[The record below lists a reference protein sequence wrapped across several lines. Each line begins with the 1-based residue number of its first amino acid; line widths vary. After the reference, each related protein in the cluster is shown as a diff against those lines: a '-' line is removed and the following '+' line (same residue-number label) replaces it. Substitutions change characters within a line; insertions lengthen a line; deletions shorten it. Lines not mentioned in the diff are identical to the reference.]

1 MNRAQPMK
9 EEVKNMV
16 SRKIGFLLLI
26 IVSLWALWGCA
37 GRPMMGAPGKETTMS
52 QPQPAAQ
59 TTAPQPATQAPRITH
74 KGPKLRVGI
83 VDFVN
88 KSSYGAGRLGSSASD
103 ILTTELFKTGAFI
116 LIERAQLKQVLG
128 EQALGQTGAVNP
140 ETASQAGKVLG
151 LNALVTGSVS
161 QFGVSTGGADYGV
174 YKQKVQTAKCTV
186 DVRVVD
192 ASTGQLLFADSGKG
206 EFERKA
212 QEVLGLGTRAGYDE
226 TLGQEALRSA
236 ITKFMDNL
244 VQQLQNVEWSGRVA
258 SVSGSEIYI
267 NVGRDV
273 GLKMGDTLIVQTLGK
288 EIYDPQTKIL
298 LGREEGGVKG
308 ELTVTGY
315 VGDKLT
321 KARVRVGT
329 GFLVNDVVKVKQ

>member
-1 MNRAQPMK
+1 MFFKVFQ
-9 EEVKNMV
+9 VWSLV
-16 SRKIGFLLLI
+16 LLLLA
-26 IVSLWALWGCA
+26 SWGCA
-37 GRPMMGAPGKETTMS
+37 SMPPGGGGQAQ
-52 QPQPAAQ
+52 QPQMAQAQPAAQ
-59 TTAPQPATQAPRITH
+59 PTVPARQVTH

-88 KSSYGAGRLGSSASD
+88 KSSYGAGRLGTSASD

-116 LIERAQLKQVLG
+116 MIERDRLKQVLG
-128 EQALGQTGAVNP
+128 EQALGQTGAVSA
-140 ETASQAGKVLG
+140 ETAAQAGKVLG
-151 LNALVTGSVS
+151 LNALVTGSIS

-244 VQQLQNVEWSGRVA
+244 VQKLQSVEWSGAVA
-258 SVSGSEIYI
+258 MVSGTDVYI
-267 NVGRDV
+267 NAGRDV
-273 GLKMGDTLIVQTLGK
+273 GLNPGDILMVQTLGQ
-288 EIYDPQTKIL
+288 EIVDPQTKVV
-298 LGREEGGVKG
+298 LGRTRGSVKG
-308 ELTVTGY
+308 ELLVTEIDEKFTISKVRSGVGFQ
-315 VGDKLT
+315 VGDL
-321 KARVRVGT
+321 VRI
-329 GFLVNDVVKVKQ
+329 KK

>member
-1 MNRAQPMK
+1 
-9 EEVKNMV
+9 
-16 SRKIGFLLLI
+16 
-26 IVSLWALWGCA
+26 
-37 GRPMMGAPGKETTMS
+37 MMGAPGKETTMS

-59 TTAPQPATQAPRITH
+59 TTAPQPVTQAPRITH

-83 VDFVN
+83 VDFMN
-88 KSSYGAGRLGSSASD
+88 KTSYGAGRLGSSASD

-116 LIERAQLKQVLG
+116 IVERAQLKQVLG

-140 ETASQAGKVLG
+140 ETAAQAGKVLG

-161 QFGVSTGGADYGV
+161 QFGVSTGGADYGI

-226 TLGQEALRSA
+226 TLGQEALRSS

-244 VQQLQNVEWSGRVA
+244 VQQLQNVEWSGRIA
-258 SVSGSEIYI
+258 SVSGSDIYI

-298 LGREEGGVKG
+298 L
-308 ELTVTGY
+308 
-315 VGDKLT
+315 
-321 KARVRVGT
+321 
-329 GFLVNDVVKVKQ
+329 VNDIVKVKQ

>member
-1 MNRAQPMK
+1 MK
-9 EEVKNMV
+9 EEVKNMTL
-16 SRKIGFLLLI
+16 RKIGTLGMM
-26 IVSLWALWGCA
+26 VGLWTLWGCA
-37 GRPMMGAPGKETTMS
+37 GTPLIGGGAPAKETTVTR
-52 QPQPAAQ
+52 PQTAAK
-59 TTAPQPATQAPRITH
+59 TTPSQAPRITH

-88 KSSYGAGRLGSSASD
+88 KTSYGAGRLGSSASD

-116 LIERAQLKQVLG
+116 IVERGQLKQVIG
-128 EQALGQTGAVNP
+128 EQALGQTGAVNA
-140 ETASQAGKVLG
+140 ETAAQAGKVLG

-161 QFGVSTGGADYGV
+161 QFGVSTGGADFRI

-186 DVRVVD
+186 DVRVVES
-192 ASTGQLLFADSGKG
+192 STGQLLFADSGKG

-212 QEVLGLGTRAGYDE
+212 QEILGLGTTAGYDE

-244 VQQLQNVEWSGRVA
+244 VQQLQNVEWSGRIA
-258 SVSGSEIYI
+258 SISGSDIYI

-273 GLKMGDTLIVQTLGK
+273 GLKMGDPLIVQTLGK
-288 EIYDPQTKIL
+288 EIYDPQTKVL

-329 GFLVNDVVKVKQ
+329 GFQVNDVVKVKQ

>member
-1 MNRAQPMK
+1 MFFKVFQ
-9 EEVKNMV
+9 VWSLV
-16 SRKIGFLLLI
+16 LLLLA
-26 IVSLWALWGCA
+26 SWGCA
-37 GRPMMGAPGKETTMS
+37 SMPPGGGGQAQ
-52 QPQPAAQ
+52 QPQMAQAQPAAQ
-59 TTAPQPATQAPRITH
+59 PTVPARQVTH

-83 VDFVN
+83 VEFVN
-88 KSSYGAGRLGSSASD
+88 KSSYGAGRLGTSASD

-116 LIERAQLKQVLG
+116 MIERDRLKQVLG
-128 EQALGQTGAVNP
+128 EQALGQTGAVSA
-140 ETASQAGKVLG
+140 ETAAQAGKVLG
-151 LNALVTGSVS
+151 LNALVTGSIS

-244 VQQLQNVEWSGRVA
+244 VQKLQSVEWSGAVA
-258 SVSGSEIYI
+258 MVSGTDVYI
-267 NVGRDV
+267 NAGRDV
-273 GLKMGDTLIVQTLGK
+273 GLNPGDILMVQTLGQ
-288 EIYDPQTKIL
+288 EIVDPQTKVV
-298 LGREEGGVKG
+298 LGRTRGSVKG
-308 ELTVTGY
+308 ELLVTEIDEKFTISKVRSGVGFQ
-315 VGDKLT
+315 VGDL
-321 KARVRVGT
+321 VRI
-329 GFLVNDVVKVKQ
+329 KK

>member
-1 MNRAQPMK
+1 MWSRRIGVLFLIAALGGLWNCAGMQTGGTASAKETQVAQAQP
-9 EEVKNMV
+9 
-16 SRKIGFLLLI
+16 
-26 IVSLWALWGCA
+26 
-37 GRPMMGAPGKETTMS
+37 
-52 QPQPAAQ
+52 
-59 TTAPQPATQAPRITH
+59 APQPTSSQPTAQAPRITH

-88 KSSYGAGRLGSSASD
+88 KSSYGAGRLGTSASD

-116 LIERAQLKQVLG
+116 MVERAQLKQVLG
-128 EQALGQTGAVNP
+128 EQALGQTGAVNV
-140 ETASQAGKVLG
+140 ETAAEAGKVLG
-151 LNALVTGSVS
+151 LNALVTGSIS

-174 YKQKVQTAKCTV
+174 YKQKVQTAKCVV

-192 ASTGQLLFADSGKG
+192 TSTGQLLFADSGKG

-258 SVSGSEIYI
+258 MVSGNEVYI
-267 NVGRDV
+267 NCGRDV
-273 GLKMGDTLIVQTLGK
+273 GLKPGDVLVVQTLGK
-288 EIYDPQTKIL
+288 EIYDPQTKVL
-298 LGREEGGVKG
+298 LGRTRGAVKG
-308 ELTVTGY
+308 ELLVTEL
-315 VGDKLT
+315 DEKMT
-321 KARVRVGT
+321 ITQVRAGT
-329 GFLVNDVVKVKQ
+329 GFQVGDVAKVKK

>member
-1 MNRAQPMK
+1 MRVKSLQILLLLAALFAVGSCTTMPGAGGGQAAGTQLAQAQP
-9 EEVKNMV
+9 
-16 SRKIGFLLLI
+16 
-26 IVSLWALWGCA
+26 
-37 GRPMMGAPGKETTMS
+37 T
-52 QPQPAAQ
+52 PQPGF
-59 TTAPQPATQAPRITH
+59 PARQVTH
-74 KGPKLRVGI
+74 KGPKLRVGV
-83 VDFVN
+83 VDFAN
-88 KSSYGAGRLGSSASD
+88 KTSYGAARLGSSASD

-116 LIERAQLKQVLG
+116 VVERAQLKQVLG

-140 ETASQAGKVLG
+140 ETAAQAGRVLG

-161 QFGVSTGGADYGV
+161 QFGVSTGGADYGI

-192 ASTGQLLFADSGKG
+192 ASTGQLYFADSGKG

-244 VQQLQNVEWSGRVA
+244 VQKLENVEWSGA
-258 SVSGSEIYI
+258 IALVSSPDVYI
-267 NVGRDV
+267 NAGREV
-273 GLKMGDTLIVQTLGK
+273 GLNPGDILVVQTLGQ

-298 LGREEGGVKG
+298 LGRAKGALKG
-308 ELTVTGY
+308 ELLVTEIQERMTITRVRSGAGFQ
-315 VGDKLT
+315 VGDMVKL
-321 KARVRVGT
+321 K
-329 GFLVNDVVKVKQ
+329 K

>member
-1 MNRAQPMK
+1 MISKKMG
-9 EEVKNMV
+9 V
-16 SRKIGFLLLI
+16 FLLV
-26 IVSLWALWGCA
+26 VSLWALFGCA
-37 GRPMMGAPGKETTMS
+37 GAPVVGGPQVKETKVV
-52 QPQPAAQ
+52 QA
-59 TTAPQPATQAPRITH
+59 QPATSPPAAQAPRITH

-88 KSSYGAGRLGSSASD
+88 KTSYGAGRLGTSASD

-128 EQALGQTGAVNP
+128 EQALAQTGAVNP
-140 ETASQAGKVLG
+140 ETAAKAGKVLG
-151 LNALVTGSVS
+151 LNALVTGSIS

-174 YKQKVQTAKCTV
+174 YKQKIQTAKCTV

-192 ASTGQLLFADSGKG
+192 ASTGQLLFAESGKG
-206 EFERKA
+206 EFEKKA

-244 VQQLQNVEWSGRVA
+244 VQQLQTVEWTGRIA
-258 SVSGSEIYI
+258 SVSGNDIYI
-267 NVGRDV
+267 NVGRDA
-273 GLKMGDTLIVQTLGK
+273 GLKMGDTLVVQTLGK
-288 EIYDPQTKIL
+288 EIFDPQTKLL
-298 LGREEGGVKG
+298 LGREEGAIKG
-308 ELTVTGY
+308 ELTVSGY

-321 KARVRVGT
+321 KARPRAGT
-329 GFLVNDVVKVKQ
+329 GFQVNDLVKVK

>member
-1 MNRAQPMK
+1 MDAR
-9 EEVKNMV
+9 
-16 SRKIGFLLLI
+16 RIGMLFL
-26 IVSLWALWGCA
+26 VGSLVALGGCA
-37 GRPMMGAPGKETTMS
+37 GRPMKGEAPGKDAQMT
-52 QPQPAAQ
+52 QALPAAQ
-59 TTAPQPATQAPRITH
+59 AATPQPSVPIPRVTH

-88 KSSYGAGRLGSSASD
+88 KTSYGAGRLGTSASD

-116 LIERAQLKQVLG
+116 LVERAKLNQVLG
-128 EQALGQTGAVNP
+128 EQSLGQTGVVNP
-140 ETASQAGKVLG
+140 DTAAQAGKVLG
-151 LNALVTGSVS
+151 LNALVTGSIS
-161 QFGVSTGGADYGV
+161 QFGVSTGGTDLGIYR
-174 YKQKVQTAKCTV
+174 QKVQTAKCTV

-192 ASTGQLLFADSGKG
+192 ASTGQLLFADAGRG

-212 QEVLGLGTRAGYDE
+212 QEILGLGQRAGYDE

-244 VQQLQNVEWSGRVA
+244 VQQLQNIEWSGRIA
-258 SVSGSEIYI
+258 SVSGSDIYI

-273 GLKMGDTLIVQTLGK
+273 GLKLGDILVVQTLGK
-288 EIYDPQTKIL
+288 EIYDPQTKVF
-298 LGREEGGVKG
+298 LGREEGAIKG
-308 ELTVTGY
+308 ELAVTGY

-329 GFLVNDVVKVKQ
+329 GFQVNDVVKVKQ